1 MRSSPTPSR
10 SLRALLGGLLTTLA
24 VVGTLTT
31 AAAPAQAEGQAR
43 TQAQAQRQP
52 QPQPQA
58 QADTTICEPYGST
71 TIQGRYVV
79 QNNRW
84 GSSAT
89 QCVTATDTGFRITQA
104 DGSVPTNGAPK
115 SYPSVFNGCHY
126 TNCSPGTNLPA
137 QISSISSAPSSISY
151 SYVGNAVY
159 NASYD
164 IWLDP
169 TPRTDGVNRTEIMIW
184 FNRVGPIQPIGS
196 QVGTATVGGRTWEVW
211 SGSNGSND
219 VLSFV
224 APSAIGSWSFDV
236 MDFVRA
242 TVARGMAQNNWY
254 LTSVQAG
261 FEPWQN
267 GAGLAVNSF
276 SSTVTTGG
284 GDPGGPGNPGTPVA
298 CKVSYATNVWP
309 GGFTANVTV
318 TNTGSAAVDG
328 WKLAFTL
335 PSGQRVTHSWNA
347 SVTPSSGAVTASGT
361 GHTAQIAP
369 GGSQTFGFQG
379 TYSGTF
385 AQPNGFALNGT
396 ACASA

>member
-1 MRSSPTPSR
+1 MRPSPHRLRTA
-10 SLRALLGGLLTTLA
+10 RALFGALLPALA
-24 VVGTLTT
+24 TVAALLAAT
-31 AAAPAQAEGQAR
+31 AP
-43 TQAQAQRQP
+43 
-52 QPQPQA
+52 A
-58 QADTTICEPYGST
+58 QADTTICEQFGST
-71 TIQGRYVV
+71 VIQGRYVV

-84 GSSAT
+84 GTSAT
-89 QCVTATDTGFRITQA
+89 QCVTATDTGFRVTQA

-137 QISSISSAPSSISY
+137 QISTISSAPSSISY
-151 SYVGNAVY
+151 GYVSDAVF

-196 QVGTATVGGRTWEVW
+196 PVGTASVGGRTWEVW
-211 SGSNGSND
+211 TGSNGSND
-219 VLSFV
+219 VISFV

-236 MDFVRA
+236 MDFVDQ
-242 TVARGMAQNNWY
+242 TVARGMAQSNWY

-276 SSTVTTGG
+276 SSTVNTGG
-284 GDPGGPGNPGTPVA
+284 TGPGDPGDPASA
-298 CKVSYATNVWP
+298 CQVTYATNVWQ

-318 TNTGSAAVDG
+318 KNTGTSAVDN
-328 WKLAFTL
+328 WKLGFTL
-335 PSGQRVTHSWNA
+335 PSGQRITNSWNA
-347 SVTPSSGAVTASGT
+347 TLSGSSGAVTASPGA
-361 GHTAQIAP
+361 HNARIAA
-369 GGSQTFGFQG
+369 GASQSFGFQG
-379 TYSGTF
+379 TYSGSF
-385 AQPNGFALNGT
+385 ARPAGFTLNGT
-396 ACASA
+396 ACSVA

>member
-1 MRSSPTPSR
+1 MRPLRPHVRTPR
-10 SLRALLGGLLTTLA
+10 GLVGALIAIFA
-24 VVGTLTT
+24 VVASLVT
-31 AAAPAQAEGQAR
+31 AAAP
-43 TQAQAQRQP
+43 
-52 QPQPQA
+52 A
-58 QADTTICEPYGST
+58 QADTTICEPFGTT

-89 QCVTATDTGFRITQA
+89 QCVTATDTGFRVGQA

-137 QISSISSAPSSISY
+137 RLSTISGAPSSISY
-151 SYVGNAVY
+151 GFVGDAVY

-184 FNRVGPIQPIGS
+184 FNKVGPVQPIGS
-196 QVGTATVGGRTWEVW
+196 PVGTATVGGRTWDVW
-211 SGSNGSND
+211 TGSNGAND

-224 APSAIGSWSFDV
+224 APAAISAWSFDV

-242 TVARGMAQNNWY
+242 TVARGLAGNDWY

-267 GAGLAVNSF
+267 GAGLAVHSF
-276 SSTVTTGG
+276 SSTVETGG
-284 GDPGGPGNPGTPVA
+284 TPGDPGPGPGPGPGDPAACEVA
-298 CKVSYATNVWP
+298 YRTNVWQ
-309 GGFTANVTV
+309 GGFTADVTV
-318 TNTGSAAVDG
+318 TNTGPAPVDG
-328 WKLAFTL
+328 WRLAFAL
-335 PSGQRVTHSWNA
+335 PSGQRIANAWNA
-347 SVTPSSGAVTASGT
+347 SVTPSTGSVTAT
-361 GHTAQIAP
+361 GLSHNARIAP
-369 GGSQTFGFQG
+369 GGSLSFGFQG
-379 TYSGTF
+379 AYGGAF
-385 AQPNGFALNGT
+385 AEPDGFSLNDA
-396 ACASA
+396 ACTTV

>member
-1 MRSSPTPSR
+1 MRP
-10 SLRALLGGLLTTLA
+10 LRPQVRTARGLLGVLIATLA
-24 VVGTLTT
+24 VVASLVT
-31 AAAPAQAEGQAR
+31 AAAP
-43 TQAQAQRQP
+43 
-52 QPQPQA
+52 A
-58 QADTTICEPYGST
+58 QADTTICEPFGTT

-89 QCVTATDTGFRITQA
+89 QCVTATDTGFRVAQA

-137 QISSISSAPSSISY
+137 RLDTISEAPSGISY
-151 SYVGNAVY
+151 GYVGNAVY

-196 QVGTATVGGRTWEVW
+196 PVGTTTVGGRTWEMW
-211 SGSNGSND
+211 TGSNGAND

-224 APSAIGSWSFDV
+224 APSAITSWNFDV

-242 TVARGMAQNNWY
+242 TVARGLAETDWY

-267 GAGLAVNSF
+267 GAGLSVNSF
-276 SSTVTTGG
+276 SSTVETG
-284 GDPGGPGNPGTPVA
+284 GDPGNPDPGNPGEPVA
-298 CKVSYATNVWP
+298 CTVTYGTNVWQN
-309 GGFTANVTV
+309 GFTADVTV
-318 TNTGSAAVDG
+318 KNTGQSPVDG
-328 WKLAFTL
+328 WRLAFTL
-335 PSGQRVTHSWNA
+335 PSGQRVTNAWNA
-347 SVTPSSGAVTASGT
+347 SVTPSTGSLTAT
-361 GHTAQIAP
+361 GLGHNARIAP
-369 GGSQTFGFQG
+369 GGSLSFGFQG
-379 TYSGTF
+379 THGGAF
-385 AQPNGFALNGT
+385 AEPDGFRLNGT
-396 ACASA
+396 ACAVS